1 MNPTTDHPTSEL
13 LALHAGGDLTVA
25 DAQVVI
31 AHLASCEFWRVEV
44 SELSFSIETVRAM
57 AVEPDESAARNTA
70 GRRLAVHIAASDSLE
85 ADFGGRSDHHRCRSR
100 GPLVRA
106 VSCVASTREVV
117 AHVAPTQ
124 TSRNE
129 RSKTPGL
136 AVKEQIGPRRGR
148 SPRQIPAGSRGK
160 RVGTSATVAGLDGAE
175 TRRSLKTET
184 EAGEPTELR
193 LVSSNPRVVVLWQIS
208 DTNASPEETGTEGIN
223 KQ

>member
-25 DAQVVI
+25 DAQVVN
-31 AHLASCEFWRVEV
+31 AHLASCEFCREEV
-44 SELSFSIETVRAM
+44 SELSISIETVRAM
-57 AVEPDESAARNTA
+57 AVEPDESAARTLRDAVLLCTSPPVIRWRRISAAAAIIIVA
-70 GRRLAVHIAASDSLE
+70 GAGALW
-85 ADFGGRSDHHRCRSR
+85 FGY
-100 GPLVRA
+100 RA
-106 VSCVASTREVV
+106 ASTREVV

-124 TSRNE
+124 TRNE

-148 SPRQIPAGSRGK
+148 SPRQIQPVRVASVWAPRQRWRGSTALRLEEVS
-160 RVGTSATVAGLDGAE
+160 RQ
-175 TRRSLKTET
+175 T